1 MWKICKSCKCEN
13 LSFGSPY
20 MWKSILKIS
29 PFSSF
34 VLQTKK
40 DNRKCEKVGHFL
52 RKIQTLR
59 VNNYKTMNN
68 GNTKFSRYN
77 PNIYRIIISSFSFC
91 MTAPLTLSWR
101 GRYHIETTPLI
112 CSTKQWTGF
121 HMITASV
128 MKGLNYR
135 YSKVGHVIGAS
146 FLRMEYTRS
155 RIFQWF

>member
-1 MWKICKSCKCEN
+1 MWKIFKSCKCEN

-29 PFSSF
+29 PFSGI

-40 DNRKCEKVGHFL
+40 SNRKCEKVGHFL

-59 VNNYKTMNN
+59 VNNYQTMNN

-77 PNIYRIIISSFSFC
+77 SNIYRIIISSFSFC

-101 GRYHIETTPLI
+101 GPLSYRNHSI
-112 CSTKQWTGF
+112 DLFYKTMTWF
-121 HMITASV
+121 LYDN
-128 MKGLNYR
+128 GLR
-135 YSKVGHVIGAS
+135 HERVKLQI
-146 FLRMEYTRS
+146 
-155 RIFQWF
+155 

>member
-29 PFSSF
+29 PFSSI

-40 DNRKCEKVGHFL
+40 SNRKCEKVGHFL

-59 VNNYKTMNN
+59 VNNYQTMNN

-77 PNIYRIIISSFSFC
+77 SNIYRIIISSFSFC

-101 GRYHIETTPLI
+101 GPLSYRNHSI
-112 CSTKQWTGF
+112 DLFYKTMDWF
-121 HMITASV
+121 LYDN
-128 MKGLNYR
+128 GLR
-135 YSKVGHVIGAS
+135 HERVKLQI
-146 FLRMEYTRS
+146 
-155 RIFQWF
+155 

>member
-29 PFSSF
+29 PFSSI

-40 DNRKCEKVGHFL
+40 SNRKCEKVGHFL

-59 VNNYKTMNN
+59 VNDYQTMNN

-77 PNIYRIIISSFSFC
+77 SNIYRIIISSFSFC

-101 GRYHIETTPLI
+101 GPLSYRNHSI
-112 CSTKQWTGF
+112 DLFYKTMNWFLCDN
-121 HMITASV
+121 
-128 MKGLNYR
+128 GLR
-135 YSKVGHVIGAS
+135 HERVKLQI
-146 FLRMEYTRS
+146 
-155 RIFQWF
+155 